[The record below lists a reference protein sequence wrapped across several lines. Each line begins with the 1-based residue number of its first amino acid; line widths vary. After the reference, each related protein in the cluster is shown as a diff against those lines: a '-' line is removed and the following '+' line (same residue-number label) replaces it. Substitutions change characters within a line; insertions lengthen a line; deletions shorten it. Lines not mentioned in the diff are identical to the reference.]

1 MYLVVMAW
9 AYVVLLMSLAEA
21 LSPQGT
27 VLGALVTLVLYG
39 VVPLSI
45 VVYIMGW
52 PSRRRM
58 REQAESQAQ
67 TQATPATSSFQPDQG
82 GHAAGAAQETAVTPV
97 RKEP

>member
-27 VLGALVTLVLYG
+27 VLGALITLVLYG
-39 VVPLSI
+39 VGPLSI

-58 REQAESQAQ
+58 RAHTEALEESRLA
-67 TQATPATSSFQPDQG
+67 PSGLEPDQSS
-82 GHAAGAAQETAVTPV
+82 HSAGAAEKTTVSPV

>member
-27 VLGALVTLVLYG
+27 VLGALITLVLYG

-58 REQAESQAQ
+58 RAQAEAQAQ
-67 TQATPATSSFQPDQG
+67 SGLATSGLEPDQSS
-82 GHAAGAAQETAVTPV
+82 HPAGAAQETAVPPV